1 MEGKV
6 VLYPIT
12 GVSHIIPM
20 VQLAKLFLKHGISV
34 EIAVINPPVMP
45 TSTTNFISKVSTTN
59 PEIKFN
65 LLPPLP
71 PPPKPPTT
79 PISTMLNTIQS
90 NNTQL
95 QSYLQSLSE
104 TTSVSALVIDFFCV
118 DALNVAA
125 ALEIPVY
132 TFYTSGANDLAVLL
146 RVPELVPTWDHTKK
160 DVGKNPVVIP
170 GIPLLHASDLPHL
183 VLQFNTEDHELLIN
197 VFKRMAETKG
207 IFINTFEL
215 LEPRAVKTLKDGLCL
230 STRPT
235 PPTYCIGPLVTAP
248 QEGVAHPSLRWL
260 DSQQKNSVV
269 LLSFGSSGNFP
280 INQLQEI
287 AFGIEKSGQ
296 KFIWVV
302 RNPESASPDGKPY
315 DPLAEPDLGALLP
328 EGFLNRTKEQ
338 GIVVKSWAPQVE
350 ILRHEAVGGFV
361 SHCGWSST
369 LEAIT
374 NGVPIICWPLF
385 AEQKMNRVFLIEEIK
400 IGVELK
406 GCDEGLVSRDE
417 LAEKLRWL
425 MQSEGGQELRNNVNA
440 HRINGLEALR
450 EGGTSERAFLEF
462 KENLK
467 LQNV

>member
-6 VLYPIT
+6 VLYPIM

-20 VQLAKLFLKHGISV
+20 VQLAKLFLNHGISV

-45 TSTTNFISKVSTTN
+45 TSTTNFISKVSSTN

-71 PPPKPPTT
+71 PPTKPPTT
-79 PISTMLNTIQS
+79 PFSTMLNTIQS

-95 QSYLQSLSE
+95 QSYLQSMSE

-125 ALEIPVY
+125 ALKIPVY

-146 RVPELVPTWDHTKK
+146 RMPELVPTWNHTKK

-170 GIPLLHASDLPHL
+170 GIPLLRASDLPHL
-183 VLQFNTEDHELLIN
+183 VLHFNTEDHELFIN
-197 VFKRMAETKG
+197 VFSENFERWALPLNPA
-207 IFINTFEL
+207 NTTYVL
-215 LEPRAVKTLKDGLCL
+215 A
-230 STRPT
+230 
-235 PPTYCIGPLVTAP
+235 YCIGPLVTAP
-248 QEGVAHPSLRWL
+248 QEGVAHPCLRWL
-260 DSQQKNSVV
+260 DSQPKNSVV

-280 INQLQEI
+280 INQLQDI

-338 GIVVKSWAPQVE
+338 GIVVKHG
-350 ILRHEAVGGFV
+350 RHRSKFYSMRPSGD
-361 SHCGWSST
+361 S
-369 LEAIT
+369 
-374 NGVPIICWPLF
+374 
-385 AEQKMNRVFLIEEIK
+385 
-400 IGVELK
+400 
-406 GCDEGLVSRDE
+406 
-417 LAEKLRWL
+417 
-425 MQSEGGQELRNNVNA
+425 
-440 HRINGLEALR
+440 
-450 EGGTSERAFLEF
+450 
-462 KENLK
+462 
-467 LQNV
+467 